1 MLVRVGMD
9 GIKADLLKL
18 TVVINWWTPTTIQNL
33 GSFFGLT
40 GYFWPLMKNYSL
52 LEKPLKDLLNTLEVS
67 KASRKCVYQAAAQAH
82 KLKNQWSWEHNKVFV
97 ILKTALTGF
106 LVLKGPKYDGSSLS
120 SPQMDAKMGLWISS
134 PNASS
139 GSAPNRNPKLMSTP
153 SQLH

>member
-1 MLVRVGMD
+1 MQLPVCCNANITKWPNIG
-9 GIKADLLKL
+9 
-18 TVVINWWTPTTIQNL
+18 TV
-33 GSFFGLT
+33 
-40 GYFWPLMKNYSL
+40 FWA
-52 LEKPLKDLLNTLEVS
+52 TVS

-153 SQLH
+153 SQLHWSAHLRLNHGINPTSSNLLPLSSASTNLLTQSVATL